1 MTNIKFAIAGT
12 GVIAATMMS
21 TFAKAGIDVTA
32 VASDDP
38 GRAGRFAK
46 AFGIPVG
53 DSNLNSILQ
62 RNDVDAV
69 YVANAPPEHAK
80 TCVAALEAGKAVLCE
95 KPMAQSEAEARC
107 IINAART
114 TQTLCM
120 EGLWTLFLPA
130 YRRFFELSR
139 AAEVGQ
145 VKSLIASFG
154 YPVSHETQSHT
165 KAPTGVLLDRGI
177 YLIALALAVFGPVDE
192 VDAALKFENSGE
204 AEAFLQLRHS
214 GGGFS
219 QLSASFTSLLPNT
232 ATLSCS
238 RGLIELEAPL
248 IGSETVLTRQ
258 TAVMRSELDFAQPSS
273 FRTKLVR
280 KLRENPK
287 LRRINRLRNGSSSKH
302 VPFGSDQYL
311 PQLDHFLGLMR
322 AKTPESDIVPLQF
335 SQDIIRIVDRARSN
349 NAYDRRN
356 LKS

>member
-1 MTNIKFAIAGT
+1 
-12 GVIAATMMS
+12 
-21 TFAKAGIDVTA
+21 
-32 VASDDP
+32 
-38 GRAGRFAK
+38 
-46 AFGIPVG
+46 
-53 DSNLNSILQ
+53 
-62 RNDVDAV
+62 
-69 YVANAPPEHAK
+69 
-80 TCVAALEAGKAVLCE
+80 
-95 KPMAQSEAEARC
+95 
-107 IINAART
+107 
-114 TQTLCM
+114 M

-130 YRRFFELSR
+130 YRRFFELSCI
-139 AAEVGQ
+139 AEVGQ

-154 YPVSHETQSHT
+154 YPVSPETQSHT
-165 KAPTGVLLDRGI
+165 KDPVGVLLDRGI

-192 VDAALKFENSGE
+192 VETDLKFSDSGE
-204 AEAFLQLRHS
+204 EEDAFLQLRHS

-219 QLSASFTSLLPNT
+219 QLSASFTSLMPNT

-248 IGSETVLTRQ
+248 IGSEGILTRQ
-258 TAVMRSELDFAQPSS
+258 TAIMRSDLDVAQPSS

-287 LRRINRLRNGSSSKH
+287 LRRINRLRNKSNSQH

-322 AKTPESDIVPLQF
+322 AKTPESDIVPMRF
-335 SQDIIRIVDRARSN
+335 SQDIIRIIDRARSN